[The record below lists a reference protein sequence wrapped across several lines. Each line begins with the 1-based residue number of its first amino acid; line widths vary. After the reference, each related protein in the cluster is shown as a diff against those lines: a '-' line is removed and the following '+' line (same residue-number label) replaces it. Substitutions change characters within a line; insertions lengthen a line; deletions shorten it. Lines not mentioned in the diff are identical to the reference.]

1 MKEIDRIV
9 QHLLRHKEFAL
20 NVLSSSYPFSI
31 TELRKYADI
40 LDWFEVSANENIY
53 WTESL
58 FNEFESMISVD
69 GLRGNESFPWTEA
82 FIDKH
87 IKELFYVDD
96 PMGEWKSYFGMNK
109 TLPWS
114 EHFIDKYIEHWDL
127 QFLSMN
133 DNIPFT
139 IELIDKYKD
148 NWRFDLLQYTL
159 RTKADPELKSH
170 LSKFYNCNIK
180 DNTHSCKFCFQ
191 GAEILEE
198 YKGRRISL
206 EFIYCPNFKWS
217 DDIIFKLKSRIQNRD
232 HALLLIDTFIKK
244 AFKHWSIEVL
254 DAFEEYWEYDENRFP
269 RAACDY
275 LAFAVKE
282 NDRLQNIMN
291 ELKDHSFNE

>member
-1 MKEIDRIV
+1 MKEIDQIV

-20 NVLSSSYPFSI
+20 NVLSSSYPFSV

-58 FNEFESMISVD
+58 FNEFESMIRVD

-139 IELIDKYKD
+139 KELIDKYAD
-148 NWRFDLLQYTL
+148 NWRFDLLEYTL
-159 RTKADPELKSH
+159 GTKADPELKSH

-180 DNTHSCKFCFQ
+180 DSTHNCKFCFQ
-191 GAEILEE
+191 GEE
-198 YKGRRISL
+198 YLEMYRGKQVSL
-206 EFIYCPNFKWS
+206 EFIYCPNFNWPENFAS
-217 DDIIFKLKSRIQNRD
+217 KLKTTIRNREERLMIAD
-232 HALLLIDTFIKK
+232 IFLHKP
-244 AFKHWSIEVL
+244 FKHWSIDVL
-254 DAFEEYWEYDENRFP
+254 DAFEEYWEYDEHIFP
-269 RAACDY
+269 RAVCDY
-275 LAFAVKE
+275 LAFAIREADELE
-282 NDRLQNIMN
+282 NLMN
-291 ELKDHSFNE
+291 KLET